1 MKLIFDIETVGY
13 EFNSLSESQQEYLL
27 RYAEKEPDEE
37 KRNKLVDEAIRFTSL
52 YPLTAKV
59 VAIGMLNSETEHS
72 LVLYEGEQVEEW
84 ESEDGEVKYVS
95 YPEEEL
101 LKHFWQY
108 AKKAETVVTFNGR
121 NFDIPFL
128 MIRSAMLKVKPTRNF
143 LKNRYDSKSHIDL
156 LEKMTFYGITKKFN
170 LDFYCKSF
178 GIDSPKSHGVS
189 GMDVKE
195 LYNAGKIKEVATYCG
210 HDVKA
215 TYELFKI
222 WNDFLIV

>member
-37 KRNKLVDEAIRFTSL
+37 KRNKLIDEAIRFTSL

-84 ESEDGEVKYVS
+84 ESEDGEVKYIS
-95 YPEEEL
+95 YPEEEI

-143 LKNRYDSKSHIDL
+143 LKNRFDSKSHIDL
-156 LEKMTFYGITKKFN
+156 LEKMTFHGITKKFN

-222 WNDFLIV
+222 WNDFLNV

>member
-1 MKLIFDIETVGY
+1 MKLIFDIETVGH
-13 EFNSLSESQQEYLL
+13 EFNSLSESQQEFLL

-37 KRNKLVDEAIRFTSL
+37 KRNKLIDEAIRFTSL

-72 LVLYEGEQVEEW
+72 LVLYEGDKVEEW
-84 ESEDGEVKYVS
+84 ESEDEDVKYIS
-95 YPEEEL
+95 YPEDEI

-143 LKNRYDSKSHIDL
+143 LKNRYDSKSHVDL
-156 LEKMTFYGITKKFN
+156 LDKMTFHGITKKFN
-170 LDFYCKSF
+170 LDFYCKSI

-215 TYELFKI
+215 TYKLFKI
-222 WNDFLIV
+222 WDEFLNV

>member
-13 EFNSLSESQQEYLL
+13 EFNSLSESQQEFLL

-37 KRNKLVDEAIRFTSL
+37 KRNKLIDEAIRFTSL

-72 LVLYEGEQVEEW
+72 LVLYEGDKVEEW
-84 ESEDGEVKYVS
+84 ESEDEDVKYIS
-95 YPEEEL
+95 YPEDEI

-143 LKNRYDSKSHIDL
+143 LKNRYDSKSHVDL
-156 LEKMTFYGITKKFN
+156 LDKMTFHGITKKFN
-170 LDFYCKSF
+170 LDFYCKSI

-215 TYELFKI
+215 TYKLFKI
-222 WNDFLIV
+222 WDEFLNV